1 MLGIEPR
8 SFRRIAS
15 TLNHPAVI
23 SPALKLIDT
32 IDYLEKLGVLFENKE
47 TEVIHFLLGE
57 EDSYGE
63 EVMS

>member
-8 SFRRIAS
+8 SFRRTSA
-15 TLNHPAVI
+15 LNHRVI
-23 SPALKLIDT
+23 ISSALKLIDI
-32 IDYLEKLGVLFENKE
+32 IDYLEKLGVLSENE
-47 TEVIHFLLGE
+47 EAEITRFLLGE